1 LSKRIPSGPS
11 SEKQSDRPDGA
22 PSKGR
27 GGGKTTAIPYPEF
40 WREFL
45 ATTNIQDADT
55 RFHDVTHADDS
66 MASMA
71 DAVQQILSGDKTAGS
86 ALLADYEAT
95 GREPPPRRGL
105 SILVDESDSPIA
117 VLETLESTI
126 TRFSD
131 VDDAF
136 ARAHGQ
142 GQSLKS
148 WRRQCR
154 AAFAARARALGTPFG
169 EDSLLVCHR
178 FRVVFAP
185 MSSGLEKNAG

>member
-1 LSKRIPSGPS
+1 LSKRIPKGSS
-11 SEKQSDRPDGA
+11 SEIKSDRHDGA
-22 PSKGR
+22 RSTGR
-27 GGGKTTAIPYPEF
+27 DGGKTKTIPFPEF

-45 ATTNIQDADT
+45 ATTGIQDANA

-66 MASMA
+66 MASMT

-95 GREPPPRRGL
+95 GRVPPPRRGL
-105 SILVDESDSPIA
+105 SILLDGSDAPVA
-117 VLETLESTI
+117 VLETMEAI
-126 TRFSD
+126 IAPFAD
-131 VDDAF
+131 MDDAF
-136 ARAHGQ
+136 ARAHGP

-178 FRVVFAP
+178 FRVVFAR
-185 MSSGLEKNAG
+185 STEGREDDTV